1 MNAIESYNAIPVMAS
16 TQSILTQQFKNEV
29 ADIIV
34 GYELIHANSDDCWN
48 RMIKFAEGT
57 AAYDAESYARA
68 LTPGEVE
75 VLEFRKLQGENVQTK
90 SGKWKVS
97 KVCTNSTYSSNK
109 SVISKA
115 LEAGVSLRDEN
126 GDLRSK
132 KALADATKEAGDE
145 KTPEQKVTTAWATFT
160 NLLAKCD
167 DETRRAYASLMA
179 EAAKDIAVEAEMA
192 ALSMGNTHAA

>member
-1 MNAIESYNAIPVMAS
+1 MNAIESYNSIPAMAS
-16 TQSILTQQFKNEV
+16 THSILTQQFKNEV

-34 GYELIHANSDDCWN
+34 GYELTKVNTDDCWN
-48 RMIKFAEGT
+48 RMITFAESS
-57 AAYDAESYARA
+57 ASYDAESYARA

-75 VLEFRKLQGENVQTK
+75 VLEFRKLQGESVQTK
-90 SGKWKVS
+90 NGKWKVS

-115 LEAGVSLRDEN
+115 LEAGVSLRDPET
-126 GDLRSK
+126 GELRSK
-132 KALADATKEAGDE
+132 KALADATKEAGDG

-167 DETRRAYASLMA
+167 DETRRGYAALMA
-179 EAAKDIAVEAEMA
+179 EAAKDIAVEFHNIA
-192 ALSMGNTHAA
+192 A